1 MNLGD
6 QMLTYSRDFDSAV
19 SGAET
24 EGLFGSQTQHVSGSV
39 WTRCFNSPNCIAA
52 ANGGKVD
59 GYWSIKQNIYL
70 LQKFSQRKT
79 VNQSGEDGIKY
90 RAEGLEKPPKKE

>member
-6 QMLTYSRDFDSAV
+6 QMLAYSWDFDSGV

-24 EGLFGSQTQHVSGSV
+24 GLFGSQTQHVSGSV

-52 ANGGKVD
+52 ANGGKED
-59 GYWSIKQNIYL
+59 GCWSIKQNIY
-70 LQKFSQRKT
+70 
-79 VNQSGEDGIKY
+79 
-90 RAEGLEKPPKKE
+90 